1 MRIAIVGAGEVGT
14 YLAQRLVAE
23 NHDVTVIDK
32 SPEKIERLS
41 DHVDLKGFVG
51 SGTCV
56 ATLEQAEVGKADLLL
71 AMSNLEEV
79 NMLASYFGK
88 SLGAKS
94 IIARMES
101 DDALSAHSNF
111 YRQRLGINMVIN
123 PAMLAAAE
131 ATATIQER
139 GGSGI
144 AEFGFGRIHFR
155 PFMVLKNSP
164 ATKTPIKD
172 LNLPGALIAAFVR
185 NDEVTVPGGEDTI
198 QAGDKLIVICKPEA
212 VPYVQK
218 AVGES
223 TDPVRRIIIVGGGN
237 VGSAI
242 TRYFDTPRYRAK
254 LFEDDR
260 RRAWELANE
269 LNHVK
274 VIDSDGTDIDVLEE
288 EYIDST
294 DAFVSATGSDE
305 KNIMTAVLA
314 REHGVPLTVAVV
326 DQQQYAAMGAKLGIT
341 ATLTP
346 RILAA
351 NQVLSFV
358 RAGNVN
364 RVALIS
370 EGQAEVIEFRATQA
384 CQITERPLAEIGL
397 PKGIIIAAIIRGN
410 KAIIPK
416 GNDMIHEGD
425 SVVLFALEKN
435 SGFVDA
441 LLKRNSRGDLEELG
455 NGEQEEA

>member
-14 YLAQRLVAE
+14 YLAQCLVDE
-23 NHDVTVIDK
+23 NHNVTVIDTN
-32 SPEKIERLS
+32 PEKIERLS
-41 DHVDLKGFVG
+41 DHVDLRGFVG

-71 AMSNLEEV
+71 AMSNSEDV

-88 SLGAKS
+88 CLGARS
-94 IIARMES
+94 VIARMES
-101 DDALSAHSNF
+101 EDALSAHSNF
-111 YRQRLGINMVIN
+111 YRQRLGINLVIN

-155 PFMVLKNSP
+155 PFMVNPKSP
-164 ATKTPIKD
+164 ATKTPIRD
-172 LNLPGALIAAFVR
+172 LNLPGALIAAYVR
-185 NDEVTVPGGEDTI
+185 DGEVNVPGGEDHI
-198 QAGDKLIVICKPEA
+198 EAGDKLIVICKPEA

-237 VGSAI
+237 IGSAI
-242 TRYFDTPRYRAK
+242 AHYFDSPRYRAK

-274 VIDSDGTDIDVLEE
+274 VIDSDGTDMDVLEE
-288 EYIDST
+288 EYIDTT

-314 REHGVPLTVAVV
+314 REHGVPLTIAVV
-326 DQQQYAAMGAKLGIT
+326 DQQQYADLGSKLGIT
-341 ATLTP
+341 ATMTP

-364 RVALIS
+364 RMALIN
-370 EGQAEVIEFRATQA
+370 EGQAEVLEFRATSA
-384 CQITERPLAEIGL
+384 CQIIDRPLAEVGL
-397 PKGIIIAAIIRGN
+397 PKGIIIAALIRGP

-416 GNDMIHEGD
+416 GSDIIHEGD
-425 SVVLFALEKN
+425 SVIMFALEKN
-435 SGFVDA
+435 TGYVEA
-441 LLKRNSRGDLEELG
+441 LLKRNSRGDFDELLG
-455 NGEQEEA
+455 GESPE